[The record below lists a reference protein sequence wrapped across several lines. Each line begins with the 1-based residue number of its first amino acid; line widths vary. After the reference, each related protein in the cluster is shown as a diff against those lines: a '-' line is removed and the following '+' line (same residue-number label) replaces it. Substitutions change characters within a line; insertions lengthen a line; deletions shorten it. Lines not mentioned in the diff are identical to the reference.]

1 MEDKIKLLTEEDL
14 QIRDLLVKDGI
25 IDIPRV
31 KRCGNW
37 FNRKKEG
44 RWGVK
49 HLPHQYY
56 CMRWE
61 CRFCRR
67 KLIDIQRKH
76 HYSYN
81 MEFIKKGGQVL
92 LLTLT
97 VPHNIKD
104 KLSSIYTRFK
114 RSLVL
119 LKESRG
125 WEKIKSI
132 TNGQY
137 HYDSIELTYGDK
149 GYHLHDHISYGIMNP
164 DVTLS
169 TIEDNLFDHWLVNT
183 QKMNFKKITRKG
195 INVSRTLDDKNGSMT
210 DIKIPSITYG
220 DKSIEQNEE
229 IKGTHE
235 YWERNYKKVWGRNYN
250 MKNRKEKLKEIGKNI
265 TDINTTFRK
274 SKRGRIWTM
283 NDSLS

>member
-1 MEDKIKLLTEEDL
+1 MEDQIKLITEEDL

-92 LLTLT
+92 LFTLT
-97 VPHNIKD
+97 VPHKIKD
-104 KLSSIYTRFK
+104 KLSSIYKRFK
-114 RSLVL
+114 SSLVL

-125 WEKIKSI
+125 
-132 TNGQY
+132 
-137 HYDSIELTYGDK
+137 
-149 GYHLHDHISYGIMNP
+149 
-164 DVTLS
+164 
-169 TIEDNLFDHWLVNT
+169 
-183 QKMNFKKITRKG
+183 
-195 INVSRTLDDKNGSMT
+195 
-210 DIKIPSITYG
+210 
-220 DKSIEQNEE
+220 
-229 IKGTHE
+229 
-235 YWERNYKKVWGRNYN
+235 
-250 MKNRKEKLKEIGKNI
+250 
-265 TDINTTFRK
+265 
-274 SKRGRIWTM
+274 
-283 NDSLS
+283 